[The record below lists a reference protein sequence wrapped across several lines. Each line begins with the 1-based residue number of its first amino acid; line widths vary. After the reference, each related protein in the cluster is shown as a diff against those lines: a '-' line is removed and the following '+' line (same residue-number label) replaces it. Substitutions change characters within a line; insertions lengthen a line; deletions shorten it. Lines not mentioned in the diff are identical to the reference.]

1 MGNTTHKSQIFFV
14 IEGLEKDKLFS
25 MGQLFLSETPKMKIL
40 RRCSHRLALL
50 FSFLVTKFFYLDFT
64 VVAVKLSAVLLQDLT
79 ANGMCALVFR
89 IRFLLITTLRV
100 SALVWFPVAV
110 AMILYTKILLRFT
123 DRIIVTHTL
132 KT

>member
-1 MGNTTHKSQIFFV
+1 M

-40 RRCSHRLALL
+40 RRCCQRLVLL
-50 FSFLVTKFFYLDFT
+50 FSFLVTKFLYSGFI

-89 IRFLLITTLRV
+89 ISFLLITTLRV
-100 SALVWFPVAV
+100 SALVLFPVAV
-110 AMILYTKILLRFT
+110 AMILYTKILLQFIIT
-123 DRIIVTHTL
+123 DGIIVRHTP